1 MKKAL
6 LIMAFLII
14 CSTAFGQVKYDISK
28 FELTKEQKNML
39 VSVAYTLAYENG
51 DNEVPKIDG
60 DYLVFDKL
68 SIGTQSLM
76 NKASVLA
83 KYQAIKASNDQA
95 TQDKIDKIKSL
106 KLSIKNRFL
115 AAGFTNEEL
124 ALMFNLFTE

>member
-6 LIMAFLII
+6 LIMAFLMV

-28 FELTKEQKNML
+28 FKLTKEQKNML

-51 DNEVPKIDG
+51 DNEVPIIKDN
-60 DYLVFDKL
+60 YLVFENL
-68 SIGTQSLM
+68 SVGTQSLM
-76 NKASVLA
+76 NEASVLA

-124 ALMFNLFTE
+124 ALMFSLFTE